1 MNLTVGEIHF
11 CGMPEPDIL
20 EMNTVLYQG
29 FGGYTVRKN
38 GELFYEGNS
47 DDEWNKFKKLRH
59 IEKEAKKDPTAKWTV
74 ELYEP
79 LSGATWERQEDGQ
92 WVAIEKN
99 LGFA

>member
-11 CGMPEPDIL
+11 CGIPEPDIL

-38 GELFYEGNS
+38 GELFYKGNS
-47 DDEWNKFKKLRH
+47 DDEWNKLKRLKH

-74 ELYEP
+74 ELYGP

-92 WVAIEKN
+92 WVVIEKN